1 MRTVNFISR
10 RLLLAVV
17 SASLVLFGCATQL
30 VAAEISPLRILLTND
45 DGYDTP
51 GIKAVRA
58 ALIRAGHDVTLV
70 APLENQSSSGA
81 RVTTRG
87 TLGYKEQSPGIWS
100 VDGSPADSVLVGLLH
115 IMGDESPDLVVSG
128 ANFGQNPGYAINSG
142 TVGAATVAMYAGFP
156 AIAVSVGVD
165 LSEAGA
171 KPYPF
176 PSTLKAFAGAAELSV
191 NLIGDLQKTHADTGE
206 LLPGHTILNVN
217 YPALD
222 PEEIKGIRVV
232 QAARTSGVRF
242 DYEDSPEAGQLK
254 IRILPIEPGEAGN
267 SDADWQMFARG
278 FVTISVLNGDW
289 DAGQSLRDGIS
300 ARLSTL
306 GQH

>member
-1 MRTVNFISR
+1 MKTVNFINR
-10 RLLLAVV
+10 RLFIAVV
-17 SASLVLFGCATQL
+17 SVGLVLFSCATQL
-30 VAAEISPLRILLTND
+30 VAAEVSPLRILLTND

-70 APLENQSSSGA
+70 APLKNQSSSGA

-87 TLGYKEQSPGIWS
+87 TLDYKEQSPGVWS

-165 LSEAGA
+165 LSEASA
-171 KPYPF
+171 KPYAF

-191 NLIGDLQKTHADTGE
+191 SLIGDLQKTHDDNGD

-222 PEEIKGIRVV
+222 PEKIKGVRVV
-232 QAARTSGVRF
+232 PAARTSGVRF
-242 DYEDSPEAGQLK
+242 DYEDTPEAGQLK
-254 IRILPIEPGEAGN
+254 IKISAIDPDKAGN
-267 SDADWQMFARG
+267 FDADWQMFARG
-278 FVTISVLNGDW
+278 FVTISVLDGDW

-300 ARLSTL
+300 TRLSTV